1 MTTQEFYR
9 RVKARLNLAD
19 EAEAKT
25 ATRVVLAA
33 TADRINRPE
42 AKDLASQLPKE
53 LADLVKGRG
62 GPVQKMDAYTFVSR
76 IQGDLDLANYEQ
88 AATVT
93 SAVFS
98 VLKEAVSEGEW
109 EDIVSQFP
117 RGLQEMFVMA

>member
-9 RVKARLNLAD
+9 RVRERLNLAD
-19 EAEAKT
+19 EAEART

-33 TADRINRPE
+33 TADRVTRPE

-88 AATVT
+88 AAAVA

-117 RGLQEMFVMA
+117 RGLQEMFVTA